1 MQTKGERYFY
11 SITSAIML
19 LLMVIGFKKFYLE
32 GHRPDNSPI
41 SPPILGYVL
50 VHGLALSLWIV
61 LFFVQSVLIAAH
73 NRKLHMKLGWATALV
88 GLLVAVSGPL
98 VAVAA
103 PRLHPTEEVFGM
115 TYGQFML
122 PMLTEIAVFTVFVSL
137 GIWYRKRPAVHR
149 SLMLLA
155 TLSVISGA
163 TARTDFFVR
172 IFGESGWIAL
182 FGPPLVL
189 GALILVVRAVMT
201 RTIDRWY
208 TAGYVAYALVYVAA
222 MNLAVGPSWTQIAR
236 HITQG

>member
-1 MQTKGERYFY
+1 MQSKGDRYFY
-11 SITSAIML
+11 SVTSGVML
-19 LLMVIGFKKFYLE
+19 LLMLVGFKKFYLE

-41 SPPILGYVL
+41 SPPILAYVL

-88 GLLVAVSGPL
+88 GLTVAVSGPL

-103 PRLHPTEEVFGM
+103 PRLHPSEELFGM
-115 TYGQFML
+115 TYSQFML
-122 PMLTEIAVFTVFVSL
+122 PMLTEIAVFTIFVAL

-163 TARTDFFVR
+163 TARTGFFVHV
-172 IFGESGWIAL
+172 FGGSGWARL
-182 FGPPLVL
+182 FGPPFVL
-189 GALILVVRAVMT
+189 GALILIVRALMT
-201 RTIDRWY
+201 RSIDRWY
-208 TAGYVAYALVYVAA
+208 TAGYVAYSLVYLAA